1 MNDQQAP
8 QPTQQVT
15 AQQWAIVE
23 LFGHSRIAGAVS
35 EQSFG
40 GSTFVRIDVPELHTT
55 SREFDRASEQW
66 VDKPRS
72 IQQHTR
78 SFGSGA
84 IYSINWC
91 DEPTARAAAA
101 AIRHE
106 PISTYT
112 LREAFA
118 NLPAAERTRLL
129 GAPETA
135 VDADPF

>member
-1 MNDQQAP
+1 MNEQQAP
-8 QPTQQVT
+8 QPTQ
-15 AQQWAIVE
+15 QQWAIVE

-55 SREFDRASEQW
+55 SREFDRTSEQW

-118 NLPAAERTRLL
+118 NLPASERTRLL
-129 GAPETA
+129 GAPETVA
-135 VDADPF
+135 ADGPF

>member
-1 MNDQQAP
+1 MNDQPAT

-35 EQSFG
+35 EQ
-40 GSTFVRIDVPELHTT
+40 
-55 SREFDRASEQW
+55 
-66 VDKPRS
+66 
-72 IQQHTR
+72 

-118 NLPAAERTRLL
+118 NLPANERTRLL
-129 GAPETA
+129 GAPA
-135 VDADPF
+135 VEAQATDQVF